1 MNCRVW
7 EIVQGDQLPVF
18 VADAR
23 TAAGP
28 FDFTG
33 WALTFTI
40 AGPVTRTGAATGDA
54 LGVMTYV
61 WAPGDTDIQGDY
73 EARFT
78 GISPE
83 GKRETFRVEGVV
95 RIVAP

>member
-1 MNCRVW
+1 MNCRTW

-23 TAAGP
+23 TTAGP

-33 WALTFTI
+33 WSLTFVM

-54 LGVMTYV
+54 LGVMTYQ
-61 WAPGDTDIQGDY
+61 WAIGDTAIQGDY
-73 EARFT
+73 EARFV
-78 GISPE
+78 GVSPE
-83 GKRETFRVEGVV
+83 GKQETFRVDGIV
-95 RIVAP
+95 RVVAP